1 MPMPSNA
8 PTTPDPAFLQAAA
21 AAGLDASDAARM
33 ADLQGRVARMRQGLA
48 RLDELPLAGAESPS
62 VFIPVPEGETG

>member
-1 MPMPSNA
+1 MPSNA
-8 PTTPDPAFLQAAA
+8 PTTPDPAFLQAAV
-21 AAGLDASDAARM
+21 AAGLDASDAGRM

-62 VFIPVPEGETG
+62 VFIPVPAGQAG